1 MKLKKLPIGE
11 SSFENLIK
19 GDMIYVDKTEP
30 IYKMITTSKYFFLSR
45 PRRFGKSLLIST
57 LQEIFKGKKELFK
70 NLWIYNSDYNWE
82 SHPVIVIDF
91 NGITSD
97 TPELLQKSLEY
108 TIENKGR
115 DFGLQVQGIALREK
129 FLDLVMKLSKKSGK
143 QVVLLIDEYDR
154 PITSHLGKGEE
165 GLRIAEKNREIL
177 KNFYGTIK
185 AASVIE
191 NLRFVL
197 LTGVSKFSKAGVFSE
212 LNNLLDITMAADY
225 STLLGITDE
234 ELDSYF
240 PEYIKLFA
248 ESEGFTYDEAR
259 ERLRLY
265 YNGYRFSESNSKVY
279 NPFSLVNLFVNKK
292 LRNYWFE
299 SGTPTFLVNL
309 IKERDY
315 YLPQTESFTVRSSIF
330 STYELPDL
338 DITALLFQ
346 TGYLTVKDYD
356 SESDLYTLSYPNLE
370 VKNSFVDILFKHLA
384 GKKPLEIYTKIY
396 YHLSKGELEE
406 FISVMTSIFAG
417 ITYDEGSR
425 INEANFHTLF
435 YVTLAA
441 GGLPAR
447 SQVLNYSGRIDMV
460 VEVKNKVY
468 IFEFKCNQ
476 SAEEALSQIKQKKYQ
491 EAFIG
496 SGREIYLVG
505 INFDMDKRNIAQYKW
520 EVIINI

>member
-279 NPFSLVNLFVNKK
+279 NPFSLVNFFVNKK

-520 EVIINI
+520 ETF

>member
-1 MKLKKLPIGE
+1 MKLKKLPIGQ

-19 GDMIYVDKTEP
+19 EDMLYVDKTEL
-30 IYKMITTSKYFFLSR
+30 IFKMITTAQFYFLSR

-129 FLDLVMKLSKKSGK
+129 FLDLVMKLSQKSGK

-165 GLRIAEKNREIL
+165 GLRIAEKNRDIL

-265 YNGYRFSESNSKVY
+265 YNGYRFSRKNVKVY
-279 NPFSLVNLFVNKK
+279 NPFSLVNFFINRDF
-292 LRNYWFE
+292 RNYWFE

-384 GKKPLEIYTKIY
+384 GEKPLEIYTKIY

-520 EVIINI
+520 ETF

>member
-384 GKKPLEIYTKIY
+384 GEKPLEIYTKIY

-520 EVIINI
+520 ETF

>member
-57 LQEIFKGKKELFK
+57 LQEIFKKKKELFK

-129 FLDLVMKLSKKSGK
+129 FLDLVMKLSQKSGK

-165 GLRIAEKNREIL
+165 GLRIAEKNRDIL

-520 EVIINI
+520 ETF